1 MHYALFMA
9 HPLLASCYLSAFWEG
24 LQEKVSL
31 TQQILVSL
39 NEGMREKEKLEKNV
53 YIKEKKKKKKKEESD
68 GQPWV
73 IGVAQL
79 DLQRTQWMP

>member
-1 MHYALFMA
+1 M
-9 HPLLASCYLSAFWEG
+9 
-24 LQEKVSL
+24 

-79 DLQRTQWMP
+79 DLQRTQ

>member
-1 MHYALFMA
+1 
-9 HPLLASCYLSAFWEG
+9 
-24 LQEKVSL
+24 
-31 TQQILVSL
+31 
-39 NEGMREKEKLEKNV
+39 MREKEKLEKNV

-79 DLQRTQWMP
+79 DLQRTQ